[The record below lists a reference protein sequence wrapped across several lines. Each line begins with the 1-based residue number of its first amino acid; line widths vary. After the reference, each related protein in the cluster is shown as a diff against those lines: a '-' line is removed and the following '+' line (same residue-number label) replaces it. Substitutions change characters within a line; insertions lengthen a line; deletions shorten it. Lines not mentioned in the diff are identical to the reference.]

1 MDIKTIGK
9 VSLKVL
15 GLALPLVM
23 TLVDAKN
30 NDTKMKEEI
39 AKGIEEALKNQTKGS

>member
-1 MDIKTIGK
+1 MDMKTIGK

-15 GLALPLVM
+15 GLALPVVM

-30 NDTKMKEEI
+30 QDSKMKETI
-39 AKGIEEALKNQTKGS
+39 AKEVAEALKNQAKGS

>member
-1 MDIKTIGK
+1 MNMKTIGK

-23 TLVDAKN
+23 SLVDAKN
-30 NDTKMKEEI
+30 HDAKMKEEI
-39 AKGIEEALKNQTKGS
+39 AKGIEEALKTQAKGS